1 MMQHQ
6 INVEVNS
13 RKYVLTVSSKETLLE
28 MLRSRLNLTGTKEG
42 CGTGDCGACTVIMD
56 GLPVNSCLVLAC
68 EADGSKIT
76 TVEGLAVDE
85 KLHPIQ
91 EAFVKEGGVQCGF
104 CSPGM
109 IMSSKR
115 CWTEIPTPAR
125 RKLKRPWPAIF
136 AGAPAM

>member
-28 MLRSRLNLTGTKEG
+28 MLRGSLNLTGTKEG

-56 GLPVNSCLVLAC
+56 GYPVNSCLVLAC

-76 TVEGLAVDE
+76 TVEVLA
-85 KLHPIQ
+85 
-91 EAFVKEGGVQCGF
+91 
-104 CSPGM
+104 
-109 IMSSKR
+109 
-115 CWTEIPTPAR
+115 
-125 RKLKRPWPAIF
+125 
-136 AGAPAM
+136 